1 MKAIAIVAASFLMS
15 GAFAAETTPGE
26 RLNRAATVIDEVMA
40 SPDRSIPQDLL
51 NRAECVIVVPKMKKA
66 AFVVGG
72 EYGHGFA
79 ACRKPDGV
87 GWAAP
92 AAVRLE
98 GGSVGFQIGGEE
110 ADIVMLVM
118 NREGMRKLMN
128 DKVTLGADASVAAGP
143 VGREANAQTDAA
155 MHAEILTWSRARG
168 AFAGI
173 ALKGATIRP
182 ADKENTAI
190 YGQPYTMRQIVMN
203 HVAPTPETRPLIA
216 ALDRYSSRSSSSAA
230 DRMAK

>member
-1 MKAIAIVAASFLMS
+1 MKTIAIVAASFVLS
-15 GAFAAETTPGE
+15 GGFAFADTTPRE
-26 RLNRAATVIDEVMA
+26 RLNQAATVIDEVMA

-51 NRAECVIVVPKMKKA
+51 NRAACVIVVPNMKKA

-72 EYGHGFA
+72 EYGRGFA
-79 ACRKPDGV
+79 ECRKPDGV

-92 AAVRLE
+92 AAVRME

-110 ADIVMLVM
+110 ADIIMLVM
-118 NREGMRKLMN
+118 SRDGMRKLMD
-128 DKVTLGADASVAAGP
+128 DKITLGANASVAAGP
-143 VGREANAQTDAA
+143 VGRDTNAQTDLK

-173 ALKGATIRP
+173 ALKGATVRP
-182 ADKENTAI
+182 DDKENTQI
-190 YGQPYTMRQIVMN
+190 YGQPYTMRHIVMN
-203 HVAPTPETRPLIA
+203 HVAATPEARPLMA
-216 ALDRYSSRSSSSAA
+216 ALDRYSSRSSSAA